1 MKALVIGGAR
11 SGMGVA
17 RLLHSKGYQVTL
29 TTNQDFAERHEL
41 ETLGIKVSLNDK
53 DMGLVDTYDFLVK
66 NPGIPNDHPLVS
78 QFNNV
83 VNEIEVASLFS
94 SNYNYYAI
102 SGTNGKTT
110 TATLLWEMLQKK
122 NDNALLAGNVGYAL
136 SEAVYKDGNIA
147 RDVSLE
153 ISAFQMEG
161 SPTFSPD
168 VYGLINL
175 SPDHLDRYES
185 EQDYYAAKLKI
196 LDRVKIFVRN
206 IEDKNIL
213 ALTQNYTGRVIDV
226 SLHDE
231 SKNVFIKDGAVYFN
245 TVKLFSLAEFK
256 LVGEHNILNASI
268 AAVMA
273 FLAGVELE
281 DIQTTIHNFKGVEHR
296 IEFVREIQGV
306 RYYNDSKATNPE
318 STEVALKSFEKG
330 VYLMLGGYDKHIS
343 FDILKPYMERVERL
357 YVFGD
362 SAKQLKETF
371 PQAIVVETMFEALND
386 AHRIAQAGEVI
397 LLSPACASYDQFNN
411 FEERGELFK
420 QAVMNL

>member
-11 SGMGVA
+11 SGIGVA
-17 RLLHSKGYQVTL
+17 RLLNSKGYQVTL
-29 TTNQDFAERHEL
+29 TTNQDFIERHEL
-41 ETLGIKVSLNDK
+41 ENLGVKVSLNDK
-53 DMGLVDTYDFLVK
+53 DMGLVDTYDFVVK

-122 NDNALLAGNVGYAL
+122 NENALLAGNVGYAL

-175 SPDHLDRYES
+175 SPDHLDRYDS
-185 EQDYYAAKLKI
+185 EQDYYAAKLEI
-196 LDRVKIFVRN
+196 LNRVKIFVRN
-206 IEDKNIL
+206 IEDKNIH
-213 ALTQNYTGRVIDV
+213 ALTQNYTGKVIDV
-226 SLHDE
+226 SLHDV
-231 SKNVFIKDGAVYFN
+231 SKDVFIKDEAVYFN
-245 TVKLFSLAEFK
+245 IVKLFSLAEFK

-296 IEFVREIQGV
+296 IEFVREIQGYV
-306 RYYNDSKATNPE
+306 ITTTRKQP
-318 STEVALKSFEKG
+318 
-330 VYLMLGGYDKHIS
+330 
-343 FDILKPYMERVERL
+343 ILNQRR
-357 YVFGD
+357 
-362 SAKQLKETF
+362 
-371 PQAIVVETMFEALND
+371 
-386 AHRIAQAGEVI
+386 
-397 LLSPACASYDQFNN
+397 
-411 FEERGELFK
+411 
-420 QAVMNL
+420 